1 MFAFIVEIRDKS
13 FHFYYYCIHLFHISA
28 LLVCVKMRQSF
39 VFKANQPEIGSS
51 SYIWYWGGSN
61 QYRVLGGQTF

>member
-1 MFAFIVEIRDKS
+1 MEIWDKS
-13 FHFYYYCIHLFHISA
+13 FHFYCYCIHLFHISA

-51 SYIWYWGGSN
+51 SYIWYAREVAIN
-61 QYRVLGGQTF
+61 EILGGQTLGL